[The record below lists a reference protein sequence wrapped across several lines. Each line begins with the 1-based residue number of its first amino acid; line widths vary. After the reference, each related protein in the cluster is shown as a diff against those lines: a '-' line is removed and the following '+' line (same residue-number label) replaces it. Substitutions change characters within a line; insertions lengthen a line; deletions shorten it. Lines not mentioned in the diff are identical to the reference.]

1 MWCCSSSE
9 LFVAVVL
16 LPGWICS
23 GFQLQATARILLY
36 CGGFCVAFECM
47 CGNPLYY
54 IYVHGFSC
62 CIFVHVASAFFAR
75 EYYGKYACKCC
86 IPMHS
91 QCGWSCACVSRRL
104 FLPGHR
110 KFVISKN
117 HVCYYRG
124 EICEH
129 YRSRQSNRTTVPKAW
144 IYVNSAKN
152 VTCKP
157 TQNFIEHATLYL
169 YTLLHAPCAR
179 FCVTLTPFSHFFLL
193 CSREF
198 HVHSPCN
205 PHKAQNL
212 SESSPSAAKHFKHD
226 VQSVVPS
233 LGVFD
238 IMLKLRV
245 GDGSGME
252 TWAEWKVESY

>member
-9 LFVAVVL
+9 FFVAVVL

-62 CIFVHVASAFFAR
+62 CMFVHVASAFFAR

-110 KFVISKN
+110 WFVISKN

-152 VTCKP
+152 VTCKL
-157 TQNFIEHATLYL
+157 TQNFIEHATLYFYIYIHYYML
-169 YTLLHAPCAR
+169 HVLDFVWLLHLSAIS
-179 FCVTLTPFSHFFLL
+179 FCCVLENFMCIHRVTPTRH
-193 CSREF
+193 RI
-198 HVHSPCN
+198 
-205 PHKAQNL
+205 
-212 SESSPSAAKHFKHD
+212 SPSPARAR
-226 VQSVVPS
+226 QSTSSMTFRVLCLR
-233 LGVFD
+233 LGFS
-238 IMLKLRV
+238 ISCL
-245 GDGSGME
+245 S
-252 TWAEWKVESY
+252 